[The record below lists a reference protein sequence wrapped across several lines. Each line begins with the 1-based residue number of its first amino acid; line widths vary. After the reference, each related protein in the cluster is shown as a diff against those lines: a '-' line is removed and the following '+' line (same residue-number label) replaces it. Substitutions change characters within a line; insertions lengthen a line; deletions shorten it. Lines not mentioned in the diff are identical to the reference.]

1 MERFA
6 GEAPTSRV
14 RSILAAGTRRAAQR
28 ESYAVHTKIKDC
40 KSCIGRKFTRRVPQ
54 DAELFQEEV
63 LSNVIGDVQPKGSE
77 NAVGFRAPSL
87 SPEDRKLDL
96 VRQGGILI
104 TV

>member
-1 MERFA
+1 
-6 GEAPTSRV
+6 
-14 RSILAAGTRRAAQR
+14 
-28 ESYAVHTKIKDC
+28 
-40 KSCIGRKFTRRVPQ
+40 VPQ